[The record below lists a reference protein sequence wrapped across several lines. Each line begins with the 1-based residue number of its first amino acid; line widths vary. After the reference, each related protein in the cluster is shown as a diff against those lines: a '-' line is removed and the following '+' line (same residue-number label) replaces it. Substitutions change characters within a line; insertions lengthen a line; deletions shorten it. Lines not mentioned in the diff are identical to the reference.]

1 MLLPSTE
8 GLSQLTDI
16 LAARLGRSRKRR
28 RALCFSSLLSS
39 ASSVFFVV
47 EPLQLSR
54 LPGAATVT
62 APAVSVSRKTFERDV
77 HQVT

>member
-1 MLLPSTE
+1 MLLPTAE

-39 ASSVFFVV
+39 VFSVVFVV
-47 EPLQLSR
+47 EPLQLSC
-54 LPGAATVT
+54 LPGAATDA
-62 APAVSVSRKTFERDV
+62 APTVSASVFCEQKNV
-77 HQVT
+77 